1 MIELDV
7 WRTAAA
13 LMQVHGERAAF
24 VAAERAQEQLD
35 KNDFDGSAVFNR
47 VVSAIVEL
55 ERTKP
60 REGEA
65 TN

>member
-7 WRTAAA
+7 WRTAHV
-13 LMQVHGERAAF
+13 LMKQHGERAAF
-24 VAAERAQEQLD
+24 VAAERAEELLA

-47 VVSAIVEL
+47 IVRAIVEL
-55 ERTKP
+55 ERAKP

-65 TN
+65 VN

>member
-1 MIELDV
+1 MDERDI
-7 WRTAAA
+7 WTTAHV
-13 LMQVHGERAAF
+13 LLKQHGERAAF
-24 VAAERAQEQLD
+24 VAAERAEELLA
-35 KNDFDGSAVFNR
+35 KKDFEGSAVFNR
-47 VVSAIVEL
+47 IVSAIVEL